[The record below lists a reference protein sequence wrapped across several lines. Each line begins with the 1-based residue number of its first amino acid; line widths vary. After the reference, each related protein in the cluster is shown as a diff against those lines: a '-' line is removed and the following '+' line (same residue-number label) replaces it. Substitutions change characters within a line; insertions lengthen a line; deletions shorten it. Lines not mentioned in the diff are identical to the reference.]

1 MQKLKCRTA
10 YTARD
15 EEHVGL
21 VFAEDEGLTQ
31 QHFKQ
36 ESDVNFIVGRY
47 LKTGEMDWI
56 NERPP
61 HYGDVSDIPVDLL
74 GAYEAVERAEL
85 AFGDLPSE
93 IRKSLDND
101 PSRLSEW
108 LLDEKNRDLA
118 IKHGLIVSPTNT
130 VVEPNVGSEPV
141 PEPEKAPE
149 NTGS

>member
-10 YTARD
+10 YNARD
-15 EEHVGL
+15 DERVGL
-21 VFAEDEGLTQ
+21 VFSDDESLTQ

-36 ESDVNFIVGRY
+36 ESDVNYIVGRY

-61 HYGDVSDIPVDLL
+61 HYGDVTDIPTDLMS
-74 GAYEAVERAEL
+74 AYEAVERAEV

-101 PSRLSEW
+101 PARLSEW

-130 VVEPNVGSEPV
+130 VVEPNIGSETV
-141 PEPEKAPE
+141 QESAKAPE
-149 NTGS
+149 NKGS